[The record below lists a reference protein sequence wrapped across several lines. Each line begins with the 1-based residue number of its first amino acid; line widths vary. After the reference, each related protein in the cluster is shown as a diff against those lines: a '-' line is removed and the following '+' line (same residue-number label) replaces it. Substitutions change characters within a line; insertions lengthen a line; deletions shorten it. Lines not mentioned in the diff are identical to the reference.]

1 MWAAVSVP
9 LPEGHTVGTQFPSE
23 EPECGREA
31 PLGMSPSSA
40 TASVQLTVG
49 HGASSTSPARHWSWD
64 VDEWLSLNL
73 VSRCL
78 QVVSVPESH
87 VVSAGA
93 QRAEPPG
100 ITEGGGWTP
109 TSEA

>member
-1 MWAAVSVP
+1 MW
-9 LPEGHTVGTQFPSE
+9 EGGTSGHESFLCHGKCS
-23 EPECGREA
+23 A
-31 PLGMSPSSA
+31 DSLGAFSC
-40 TASVQLTVG
+40 VG

-87 VVSAGA
+87 VVSAGS